1 MCCGICRCT
10 LCLPSRN
17 IIRKDKYLQHPLSKV
32 GYTQH
37 HFVTSVTQLGR
48 QPAISALLL
57 VYVTLA
63 RLMPENEIFGHFV
76 LRIHRNPS
84 CEAYVVSQMKENP
97 SLAPLSIGASR
108 TFWSTLRCS
117 GLLGSCQGKQQP
129 YSEEAAFKFW
139 DKN

>member
-1 MCCGICRCT
+1 
-10 LCLPSRN
+10 
-17 IIRKDKYLQHPLSKV
+17 
-32 GYTQH
+32 
-37 HFVTSVTQLGR
+37 
-48 QPAISALLL
+48 
-57 VYVTLA
+57 
-63 RLMPENEIFGHFV
+63 MPENEIFGHFV